1 MVRRGGVADRGAEPH
16 HDVDQDAG
24 LDADAERG
32 LAVARRLHAGA
43 GVADGLALLAEEE
56 PRERRKAMLHALAE
70 AMDDGSAVSL
80 EQLRDELDGYSGR
93 LVLRIPRS
101 LHRALKDAAKVEGVS
116 LNQYMLYK
124 LSR

>member
-1 MVRRGGVADRGAEPH
+1 MKNELTAAEIEQRFAAINAREPEAMT
-16 HDVDQDAG
+16 DEDA
-24 LDADAERG
+24 AS
-32 LAVARRLHAGA
+32 LAQAQ
-43 GVADGLALLAEEE
+43 
-56 PRERRKAMLHALAE
+56 

-80 EQLRDELDGYSGR
+80 EEFKSSLEEYSGR

-101 LHRALKDAAKVEGVS
+101 LHKALKDAAAVEGVS

>member
-1 MVRRGGVADRGAEPH
+1 MKSELTPAE
-16 HDVDQDAG
+16 
-24 LDADAERG
+24 LEKRF
-32 LAVARRLHAGA
+32 AVIQSRTPEELT
-43 GVADGLALLAEEE
+43 EEE
-56 PRERRKAMLHALAE
+56 AASLAAAE